1 MSLRVSDDPM
11 IRSPDHAILNR
22 ALSLRS
28 RYSLPCQPPRFQLLL
43 GGFVEE
49 LQVAL
54 IYGEVV
60 GSSDR
65 KSVSEQQA
73 CNHLLAFSASPHQA
87 TGEDELGAQV
97 FHVLHVELEGDL
109 GSLAN
114 FLSQSKMFRT
124 KADNDAVIFDHVH
137 RLRSYKR
144 GREGVR
150 RVVVDFL
157 GSAHLPHHTP

>member
-11 IRSPDHAILNR
+11 IRSPGHPILNR
-22 ALSLRS
+22 DLSLRS

-60 GSSDR
+60 GSSDL

-73 CNHLLAFSASPHQA
+73 CNHLLAFNASPHQA
-87 TGEDELGAQV
+87 TAEDETGAPE
-97 FHVLHVELEGDL
+97 FPVLHVEVAADL
-109 GSLAN
+109 
-114 FLSQSKMFRT
+114 
-124 KADNDAVIFDHVH
+124 
-137 RLRSYKR
+137 
-144 GREGVR
+144 
-150 RVVVDFL
+150 
-157 GSAHLPHHTP
+157 